1 LKTRSYTIEKGYP
14 HPPGATFDGEGV
26 NFSIYSEHAD
36 YVELLLFDKHDD
48 LEPALILSTNRIEEL
63 AKVGSISGMPEE
75 IEKLQ
80 EVEPSQDIKTAEPP
94 GIALNKTFHFWH
106 VYVRGLKPGVH
117 YAYRIGG
124 TFDPSRGFRFDG
136 EKVLIDP
143 YSRGNNKTLWNR
155 EKASVPGDN
164 LETSMRSVVIDSSRY
179 RWENYRHIKAAENFE
194 LPGMGKLSG
203 KNQLQELNE
212 TIIYELHVG
221 GFTRSPGS
229 GVEAPGTFSGVIEKI
244 PYLKELGITAVEL
257 MPVFDFDDTPSPE
270 GRKHYWGYDPVCFF
284 APHSAYCENP
294 EIGDHTKEFQEMV
307 NTLHK
312 AGIEVILDVVFN
324 HTAEGDHLGP
334 SFSFK
339 GIDNSIY
346 YHLEP
351 DRQYYSNYSGCGNT
365 INCNHPI
372 SQKLIVDC
380 LKYWTEVMH
389 VDGFRFDQGSILSLD
404 TDGNVMKYPPVI
416 WQIELDD
423 TLGYIK
429 VIAEAWDAAA
439 LNQVG
444 YFPGPRWAEWN
455 GYYRDEIR
463 RFVRGD
469 PGLVGRVASR
479 IAGSPDLYQSES
491 RLPINSVN
499 FVTCHDG
506 VTLNDLVSYNYKHN
520 EANGENNRDGIDD
533 NLSWNCGVEGE
544 TDIPEIEA
552 LRERQIKNFVAILL
566 LSVGVPMISMGDE
579 VRRTQKGNNNA
590 YCQDNETGWFDWDL
604 VERNRDM
611 FRFWKL
617 MIDFR
622 KRHTTILRP
631 RFFTGRENERG
642 LKDISWHGCKLNIP
656 GWDDPYARALSF
668 TMGEPDDEED
678 IHVMMNMYWEPL
690 EFEIPDLKGTGR
702 NWYRAV
708 DTFLPSPQD
717 IAGAG
722 AEVLGNE
729 NSYSVQGRS
738 VVVLIS
744 K

>member
-1 LKTRSYTIEKGYP
+1 MKKRSYNIEKGYP
-14 HPPGATFDGEGV
+14 HPPGATCDEEGV

-48 LEPALILSTNRIEEL
+48 LEPALVLSTKRIAGL
-63 AKVGSISGMPEE
+63 THPGKVENIVGTPSE
-75 IEKLQ
+75 IETSQ
-80 EVEPSQDIKTAEPP
+80 EIETAEAT

-124 TFDPSRGFRFDG
+124 PFDPSRGYSFDG
-136 EKVLIDP
+136 SKVLIDP

-164 LETSMRSVVIDSSRY
+164 LETSMRSVVIDASMY
-179 RWENYRHIKAAENFE
+179 RWGNNSHITAEKVYE
-194 LPGMGKLSG
+194 IPGMGEQFPD
-203 KNQLQELNE
+203 KNMLQELNE

-221 GFTRSPGS
+221 GFTRSPTS
-229 GVEAPGTFSGVIEKI
+229 GVKAPGTFSGVIEKI
-244 PYLKELGITAVEL
+244 PYLKDLGITAVEL
-257 MPVFDFDDTPSPE
+257 MPVSDFDDTISPE
-270 GRKHYWGYDPVCFF
+270 GRKHYWGYDPICFF
-284 APHSAYCENP
+284 APHSGYCVNP
-294 EIGDHTKEFQEMV
+294 ERGDHTKEFRDMV
-307 NTLHK
+307 KALHK

-334 SFSFK
+334 VFSFK

-351 DRQYYSNYSGCGNT
+351 DRQYYSDYSGCGNT
-365 INCNHPI
+365 VNCNHPI

-380 LKYWTEVMH
+380 LKYWAEEMH

-404 TDGNVMKYPPVI
+404 TDGKVMKYPPVI

-423 TLGYIK
+423 ALGHIK

-506 VTLNDLVSYNYKHN
+506 FTLNDLVSYNYKHN
-520 EANGENNRDGIDD
+520 EANGENNRDGTDN

-544 TDIPEIEA
+544 SEDPEIET
-552 LRERQIKNFVAILL
+552 LRN
-566 LSVGVPMISMGDE
+566 
-579 VRRTQKGNNNA
+579 
-590 YCQDNETGWFDWDL
+590 
-604 VERNRDM
+604 
-611 FRFWKL
+611 
-617 MIDFR
+617 
-622 KRHTTILRP
+622 
-631 RFFTGRENERG
+631 
-642 LKDISWHGCKLNIP
+642 
-656 GWDDPYARALSF
+656 
-668 TMGEPDDEED
+668 
-678 IHVMMNMYWEPL
+678 
-690 EFEIPDLKGTGR
+690 
-702 NWYRAV
+702 
-708 DTFLPSPQD
+708 
-717 IAGAG
+717 
-722 AEVLGNE
+722 
-729 NSYSVQGRS
+729 GRS
-738 VVVLIS
+738 KIS
-744 K
+744 PLSCCCL

>member
-1 LKTRSYTIEKGYP
+1 MCDE
-14 HPPGATFDGEGV
+14 EGV

-48 LEPALILSTNRIEEL
+48 LEPVLVLSTNRVEEL
-63 AKVGSISGMPEE
+63 TRPGKVESLVETLQE
-75 IEKLQ
+75 IETSQ
-80 EVEPSQDIKTAEPP
+80 EVEIVEAA

-124 TFDPSRGFRFDG
+124 PFDPSGGYRFDG
-136 EKVLIDP
+136 GKVLIDP
-143 YSRGNNKTLWNR
+143 YSRGNNKTLWDR

-164 LETSMRSVVIDSSRY
+164 LATSMRSVVIDSSRY
-179 RWENYRHIKAAENFE
+179 RWEHNSHIKAEKVYE
-194 LPGMGKLSG
+194 MPGMGEKLSG
-203 KNQLQELNE
+203 KSRLQELNE
-212 TIIYELHVG
+212 TVIYELHVG
-221 GFTRSPGS
+221 GFTRSPTS
-229 GVEAPGTFSGVIEKI
+229 GVRAPGTFSGIIEKI
-244 PYLKELGITAVEL
+244 PYLKDLGITAVEL
-257 MPVFDFDDTPSPE
+257 MPVFDFDDTISPE
-270 GRKHYWGYDPVCFF
+270 GKRHYWGYDPICFF
-284 APHSAYCENP
+284 APHSGYCENP
-294 EIGDHTKEFQEMV
+294 ERGDHTKEFRDMV
-307 NTLHK
+307 KALHK

-324 HTAEGDHLGP
+324 HTSEGNHLGP
-334 SFSFK
+334 VFSFK

-365 INCNHPI
+365 VNCNHPI

-380 LKYWTEVMH
+380 LKYWTEEMH

-404 TDGNVMKYPPVI
+404 TNGKVMKYPPVI

-423 TLGYIK
+423 ALGYIK

-506 VTLNDLVSYNYKHN
+506 FTLNDLVSYNYKHN
-520 EANGENNRDGIDD
+520 EANGENNRDGTDS
-533 NLSWNCGVEGE
+533 NLSWNCGAEGE
-544 TDIPEIEA
+544 TDVLEIEA
-552 LRERQIKNFVAILL
+552 LRERQIKNFATILL

-590 YCQDNETGWFDWDL
+590 YCQDNETGWFDWNL
-604 VERNRDM
+604 VERNRNM

-631 RFFTGRENERG
+631 RYFTGKENERG
-642 LKDISWHGCKLNIP
+642 LKDISWHGCKLYSP

-668 TMGEPDDEED
+668 TMGEPGDEED

-690 EFEIPDLKGTGR
+690 EFEIPELKGTGR
-702 NWYRAV
+702 SWYRAI
-708 DTFLPSPQD
+708 DTFLSSPLD

-722 AEVLGNE
+722 EEIRTNGN
-729 NSYSVQGRS
+729 NYLVQGRS

-744 K
+744 KWASEKAGSV

>member
-1 LKTRSYTIEKGYP
+1 
-14 HPPGATFDGEGV
+14 
-26 NFSIYSEHAD
+26 
-36 YVELLLFDKHDD
+36 LLFDKHDD
-48 LEPALILSTNRIEEL
+48 LEPVLVLSTNRVGEL
-63 AKVGSISGMPEE
+63 TQPVKVESIVETSPE
-75 IEKLQ
+75 IEISQ
-80 EVEPSQDIKTAEPP
+80 EIETSEAA

-124 TFDPSRGFRFDG
+124 LFDPSRGYSFDG

-155 EKASVPGDN
+155 EKASFPGDN
-164 LETSMRSVVIDSSRY
+164 LKTSMRSVVIDASRN
-179 RWENYRHIKAAENFE
+179 RWENNSHIPAEKRYE
-194 LPGMGKLSG
+194 IPGIGGKFPG
-203 KNQLQELNE
+203 KNRLQELNE

-221 GFTRSPGS
+221 GFTRSQTS
-229 GVEAPGTFSGVIEKI
+229 GVKSPGTFSGITAKI
-244 PYLKELGITAVEL
+244 PYLKDLGITAVEL
-257 MPVFDFDDTPSPE
+257 MPVFDFDDTISPE
-270 GRKHYWGYDPVCFF
+270 GRKHYWGYDPICFF
-284 APHSAYCENP
+284 APHSGYCENP
-294 EIGDHTKEFQEMV
+294 ELGDHTKEFRNMV
-307 NTLHK
+307 KALHK

-334 SFSFK
+334 VFSFK

-351 DRQYYSNYSGCGNT
+351 DRQYYSDYSGCGNT
-365 INCNHPI
+365 VNCNHPI

-380 LKYWTEVMH
+380 LKYWTEEMH

-404 TDGNVMKYPPVI
+404 TDGKVMKYPPVI

-423 TLGYIK
+423 SLGHIK

-506 VTLNDLVSYNYKHN
+506 FTLNDLVSYNYKHN
-520 EANGENNRDGIDD
+520 EANGENNRDGTDD

-544 TDIPEIEA
+544 TDDPEIKA
-552 LRERQIKNFVAILL
+552 LRERQIKNFAAILL

-590 YCQDNETGWFDWDL
+590 YCQDNETGWFDWGL

-631 RFFTGRENERG
+631 RYFTGKENERG
-642 LKDISWHGCKLNIP
+642 LKDISWHGCKLNSP
-656 GWDDPYARALSF
+656 GWDDPYARSLSF

-690 EFEIPDLKGTGR
+690 EFEIPDLKDTGR
-702 NWYRAV
+702 SWYRAV

-722 AEVLGNE
+722 EEVQVNG
-729 NSYSVQGRS
+729 NSYLVQGRI

>member
-1 LKTRSYTIEKGYP
+1 MKKRRYSIERGYP
-14 HPPGATFDGEGV
+14 HPPGATCDEEGV

-48 LEPALILSTNRIEEL
+48 PEPVLVLSTNRVGGL
-63 AKVGSISGMPEE
+63 THPGKVGSIAETPQE
-75 IEKLQ
+75 IEASK
-80 EVEPSQDIKTAEPP
+80 EIETAEAT

-124 TFDPSRGFRFDG
+124 PFDPSGGYRFDG
-136 EKVLIDP
+136 GKVLIDP
-143 YSRGNNKTLWNR
+143 YSRGNNKALWNR

-164 LETSMRSVVIDSSRY
+164 LETSMRSVVIDASRY
-179 RWENYRHIKAAENFE
+179 RWENNGHITAEKVYE
-194 LPGMGKLSG
+194 MPGIGEKLSG
-203 KNQLQELNE
+203 KSRLQELNE

-221 GFTRSPGS
+221 GFTRSPTS
-229 GVEAPGTFSGVIEKI
+229 GVKTPGTFSGIIEKI
-244 PYLKELGITAVEL
+244 PYLKDLGITAVEL
-257 MPVFDFDDTPSPE
+257 MPVSDFDDTISPE

-284 APHSAYCENP
+284 APHSGYCVNP
-294 EIGDHTKEFQEMV
+294 ERGDHTKEFRDMV
-307 NTLHK
+307 KALHK

-334 SFSFK
+334 VFSFK

-351 DRQYYSNYSGCGNT
+351 DGQYYSNYSGCGNT
-365 INCNHPI
+365 VNCNHPI

-380 LKYWTEVMH
+380 LKYWTETMH

-404 TDGNVMKYPPVI
+404 TDGKVMKYPPVI

-423 TLGYIK
+423 SLGYIK

-469 PGLVGRVASR
+469 PGLAGRVASR

-506 VTLNDLVSYNYKHN
+506 FTLNDLVSYNHKHN
-520 EANGENNRDGIDD
+520 EANGENNRDGIDN

-544 TDIPEIEA
+544 SEAPEIET
-552 LRERQIKNFVAILL
+552 LRERQIKNFAAILL
-566 LSVGVPMISMGDE
+566 LSVGVPMICMGDE

-604 VERNRDM
+604 VEKNREM

-631 RFFTGRENERG
+631 HYFTGKENERG
-642 LKDISWHGCKLNIP
+642 LKDISWHGCKLYSP

-668 TMGEPDDEED
+668 TMGEPGDEED

-690 EFEIPDLKGTGR
+690 DFEIPGLR
-702 NWYRAV
+702 ERSWYRAV

-722 AEVLGNE
+722 EEVRVNGN
-729 NSYSVQGRS
+729 NYFVQGRS